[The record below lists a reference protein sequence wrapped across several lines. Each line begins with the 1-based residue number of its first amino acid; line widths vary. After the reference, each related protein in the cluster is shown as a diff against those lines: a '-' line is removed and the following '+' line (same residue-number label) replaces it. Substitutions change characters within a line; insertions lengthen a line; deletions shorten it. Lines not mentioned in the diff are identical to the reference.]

1 MSRAISRIFDII
13 TVFRERLIQN
23 NVFIYKLSVGFFHS
37 LFILGIIYR
46 LRIYYMLRVDTAF
59 IISETPTLLLFR
71 GLLNEI
77 LFALISA
84 VIVWGIFSILGF
96 AWRKE
101 FSRTAKIASIGAA
114 GALVLGIV
122 FVYNSSYHF
131 WVSMNT
137 GLTRDLLLEGASTTS
152 FSEAVKFVDSVD
164 VVSILVALGGLL
176 LFLAGQKIDLWRNRL
191 ISVAIFSIFFIF
203 IIYSFF
209 AQTAVGGG
217 MSQPPVVYTIRSFF
231 DKTNWNTQNTRID
244 PEHLA
249 AAQMQSVQLIDSRFV
264 DPSISSRSSI
274 QYTSDRKWNVVYII
288 LESTGKEYVFNTKL
302 GNPVPMPFLKKLSKE
317 SLFLDYHFST
327 GNTSPRSIYSMLS
340 GMYPSPRVK
349 MFCTKD
355 DVVIP
360 SLASFL
366 GNTYDSFL
374 VTPGSLSWFF
384 PQGFMKNSGFKDI
397 LGYEQVP
404 ARITRDGI
412 GKDEL
417 ETLNFFLKR
426 LDKAADKPFLAI
438 YYSFVCHWPY
448 LDYGPE
454 YRVFQQTHNRI
465 NRYYNN
471 LRLLDT
477 IIEKIYTHLKNTNKL
492 DNTIIVIAGDHSEA
506 FGQHQGNWCH
516 ARQGYNENFRVPALI
531 YQPALFSP
539 RKIEYATTHADILPT
554 LLDAMGIQFNSRLIQ
569 GESLL
574 RNHLRRK
581 YIFLFG
587 NENTITSISTKNI
600 KLQHSF
606 KDNTCWAFDLTKDPG
621 EKTKL
626 DCGTY
631 AEQREALMFYHQYQH
646 HILNAYN
653 SELQKKKDFNNEYHA
668 ILRK

>member
-1 MSRAISRIFDII
+1 MGRAISSILEIVSD
-13 TVFRERLIQN
+13 FRERLIQN

-37 LFILGIIYR
+37 LFILGVIYR
-46 LRIYYMLRVDTAF
+46 LRIYYMLKVDTAF
-59 IISETPTLLLFR
+59 IISQTPTLLLFR
-71 GLLNEI
+71 GLLNEV
-77 LFALISA
+77 LFACISA
-84 VIVWGIFSILGF
+84 VLLWCVFSLIDF
-96 AWRKE
+96 AWRRE
-101 FSRTAKIASIGAA
+101 FSRIAKIASIGTT
-114 GALVLGIV
+114 GVLVLGIV

-152 FSEAVKFVDSVD
+152 FSEAVKYVDSVD

-176 LFLAGQKIDLWRNRL
+176 LFLAGRKIDLWRNRL
-191 ISVAIFSIFFIF
+191 ASIAVFSIFFIF

-217 MSQPPVVYTIRSFF
+217 MTQPPVVYTINSFF
-231 DKTNWNTQNTRID
+231 EKENWRAQDTNIN
-244 PEHLA
+244 PERLA
-249 AAQMQSVQLIDSRFV
+249 AAQMQSVQLIDTRFV
-264 DPSISSRSSI
+264 DPSMSSRNSI
-274 QYTSDRKWNVVYII
+274 QYSSDRKWNVLYII

-302 GNPVPMPFLKKLSKE
+302 GNPVPMPFLKKLSQE
-317 SLFLDYHFST
+317 SLFLDYHFAT

-366 GNTYDSFL
+366 GKEYDSFL

-384 PQGFMKNSGFKDI
+384 PQGFMKNSGFKEI

-417 ETLNFFLKR
+417 DTLDFFLKR
-426 LDKAADKPFLAI
+426 LDKTDNKPFLAI

-454 YRVFQQTHNRI
+454 YRVFQQTGNRL

-477 IIEKIYTHLKNTNKL
+477 IIERIYTHLKNTNKL
-492 DNTIIVIAGDHSEA
+492 DNTVIVIAGDHSEA
-506 FGQHQGNWCH
+506 FGQHPGNWCH
-516 ARQGYNENFRVPALI
+516 ARQSYNENFRVPALI
-531 YQPALFSP
+531 YQPKLFTP
-539 RKIEYATTHADILPT
+539 RKIEYMTTHADILPT
-554 LLDAMGIQFNSRLIQ
+554 LLDAMGIQFNSKLIQ

-574 RNHLRRK
+574 QKRLRRK

-587 NENTITSISTKNI
+587 NENTITSVSNNNI
-600 KLQHSF
+600 KVQHSF
-606 KDNTCWAFDLTKDPG
+606 KDNTGWAFNLTQDPG
-621 EKTKL
+621 ERTKL
-626 DCGTY
+626 DPKYY
-631 AEQREALMFYHQYQH
+631 AEQMESLLFFHQYQY

-653 SELQKKKDFNNEYHA
+653 TELKNKRIFNNEYHTV
-668 ILRK
+668 LRK